1 MKYLRILAMTIVPAL
16 PPGALAT
23 DANAGLLHTFPL
35 VIDGDGWRTRLFATN
50 VSDAS
55 SRCNLT
61 LRGSGLD
68 DRFAGSDGEPVAGSG
83 LDFILEAEGGLSS
96 FTSAGAGS
104 LAFGAARL
112 ECSLPV
118 VAQGVISLTS
128 EGSTAGMS
136 FVTPSQAGGGFQ
148 FPVLGRD
155 GPIAILVNNDSD
167 SRANCRLG
175 FADAT
180 GATLNTVGYEVPA
193 KSLELKF
200 LADEID
206 LPADLADTAARL
218 DCDRLVTAVSLQ
230 LSGAAFAALP
240 PAVLDAGPVNFNGE
254 APGGNEPN
262 DNIDDP
268 TLIVAENAPIVS
280 GGEMRLVWSD
290 EFDGARLD
298 PASWFF
304 ETGDGSQYSIPGW
317 GNDELQWYL
326 PNSAQ
331 IENGNLVI
339 TARRQRQGGF
349 QFTSARINTRDRFA
363 FRYGRIEA
371 RIRLPAGQG
380 IWPAFWL
387 LPQEN
392 AYGGWAASGEIDI
405 MEAVN
410 LGGSGGN
417 AVHGTLHYGGAWP
430 NNRSTGNRH
439 VVAGSVTEEFH
450 VYALEWDERE
460 MRWYVDDTLYA
471 TQTNWF
477 TSGADFPAP
486 FDRTFHIIFNV
497 AVGGRFPGPP
507 DSTTEFPA
515 TMEVD
520 YVRVYSGGQ

>member
-1 MKYLRILAMTIVPAL
+1 MLAIIPVL
-16 PPGALAT
+16 PDVASPD
-23 DANAGLLHTFPL
+23 DASAGLLHTFPL
-35 VIDGDGWRTRLFATN
+35 VIDGDGWQTRLFATN
-50 VSDAS
+50 VSDLP
-55 SRCNLT
+55 SRCGLT
-61 LRGSGLD
+61 LQGNGLD
-68 DRFAGSDGEPVAGSG
+68 GRFAGGNGLSVTGSAREFT
-83 LDFILEAEGGLSS
+83 LDADGGLISLA
-96 FTSAGAGS
+96 SAGTNP
-104 LAFGAARL
+104 LAFGYARL

-118 VAQGVISLTS
+118 VAQGIISLTS
-128 EGSTAGMS
+128 EGRTAGMS

-148 FPVLGRD
+148 FPVLGHD
-155 GPIAILVNNDSD
+155 GPIAILVSNDSD
-167 SRANCRLG
+167 SQANCRLG
-175 FADAT
+175 FADVT
-180 GATLNTVGYEVPA
+180 GVTLNTVGYEVPA
-193 KSLELKF
+193 KSVELKF

-206 LPADLADTAARL
+206 LPADIYGGAARV
-218 DCDRLVTAVSLQ
+218 DCDQIVAAVSMQ

-240 PAVLDAGPVNFNGE
+240 PAVLDAGPVGFNGE
-254 APGGNEPN
+254 SPGGNGSN
-262 DNIDDP
+262 VNIGDP
-268 TLIVAENAPIVS
+268 TLIVAENAPVTH
-280 GGEMRLVWSD
+280 GEEMSLVWSD

-298 PASWFF
+298 PATWFF

-326 PNSAQ
+326 PDSAT
-331 IENGNLVI
+331 IENGNLII
-339 TARRQRQGGF
+339 TARRQRQGNF
-349 QFTSARINTRDRFA
+349 QYTSARINTRDRFA

-380 IWPAFWL
+380 LWPAFWL

-410 LGGSGGN
+410 LGAVGGN
-417 AVHGTLHYGGAWP
+417 TVHGTIHYGGAWP
-430 NNRSTGNRH
+430 DNRSSGNRH
-439 VVAGSVTEEFH
+439 VVENSVTEEFH

-460 MRWYVDDTLYA
+460 LRWYVDDTLYA

-486 FDRTFHIIFNV
+486 FDRTFYIVLNV

-520 YVRVYSGGQ
+520 YVRVYSGGRQ